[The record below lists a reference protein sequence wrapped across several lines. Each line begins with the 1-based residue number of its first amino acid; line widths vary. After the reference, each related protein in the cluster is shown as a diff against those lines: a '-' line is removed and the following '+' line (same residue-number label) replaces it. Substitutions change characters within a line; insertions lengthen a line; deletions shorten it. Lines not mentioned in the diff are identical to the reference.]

1 MKLNRKYGLL
11 VLGVLFIF
19 GVFAFLG
26 ANVMLELNN
35 SGNYSS
41 NMLSKDIII
50 SVICSLIS
58 LSYPFYLVF
67 KMKE

>member
-1 MKLNRKYGLL
+1 MKLSKKSRLLLLL
-11 VLGVLFIF
+11 VLFVV

-41 NMLSKDIII
+41 VMLSKDIII

>member
-1 MKLNRKYGLL
+1 MRLKKKYGLL
-11 VLGVLFIF
+11 VLGALFIF

-26 ANVMLELNN
+26 VNVMLELKT

-41 NMLSKDIII
+41 DMLSKDIII
-50 SVICSLIS
+50 SVICSIIS
-58 LSYPFYLVF
+58 LSYPFHLVF